1 MSSIPEKTE
10 AARREEEERME
21 IERGVKLLDTSM
33 EDTTDQDGKRSRV
46 DSLSSHFVKICGL
59 GSAEVFEP
67 EDSTHPPPSAWR
79 HCPPQLPDC
88 PTLTA
93 WPGQRVGTGCQSRL
107 LG

>member
-10 AARREEEERME
+10 AARRKEEERME

-59 GSAEVFEP
+59 GSADVFEP
-67 EDSTHPPPSAWR
+67 EDSTHPPSAWR
-79 HCPPQLPDC
+79 HYPPQHPVC

>member
-59 GSAEVFEP
+59 GSADVFEP
-67 EDSTHPPPSAWR
+67 EDSTHPPPPQHGATALRNFRTAPLLPHGQDSA
-79 HCPPQLPDC
+79 
-88 PTLTA
+88 
-93 WPGQRVGTGCQSRL
+93 
-107 LG
+107 

>member
-46 DSLSSHFVKICGL
+46 DSLSSHFVKICRL

-67 EDSTHPPPSAWR
+67 EDSTHPPPQHGPTAFRNFRTAPLLPHGQDSA
-79 HCPPQLPDC
+79 
-88 PTLTA
+88 
-93 WPGQRVGTGCQSRL
+93 
-107 LG
+107 

>member
-1 MSSIPEKTE
+1 MSIPEDR
-10 AARREEEERME
+10 AAADRAAEEERME

-59 GSAEVFEP
+59 GSADVFEP
-67 EDSTHPPPSAWR
+67 EDSTPPPSEWR
-79 HCPPQLPDC
+79 HC

-93 WPGQRVGTGCQSRL
+93 WPGQCVGTGCQSRL

>member
-46 DSLSSHFVKICGL
+46 DSRSSHFIKICGL

-67 EDSTHPPPSAWR
+67 EDSTHPPSAWR
-79 HCPPQLPDC
+79 HCPPQPPDC

-93 WPGQRVGTGCQSRL
+93 WPGQCVGTGCQSRL

>member
-33 EDTTDQDGKRSRV
+33 EDTTDQDRKRSRV

-67 EDSTHPPPSAWR
+67 EDSTHPPPQHGATAFRNFRTAPLLPHGQDSA
-79 HCPPQLPDC
+79 
-88 PTLTA
+88 
-93 WPGQRVGTGCQSRL
+93 
-107 LG
+107 